1 MDISR
6 KLGILILFGV
16 PAIIGGGILFAA
28 FGSWTPVYIF
38 EALLLL
44 IIGGFFSR

>member
-44 IIGGFFSR
+44 IIGGFFSK

>member
-6 KLGILILFGV
+6 KLGILVLSGV
-16 PAIIGGGILFAA
+16 PAIIGGGIVFAA
-28 FGSWTPVYIF
+28 FGDWTPVIIF

-44 IIGGFFSR
+44 IVGGFFSR